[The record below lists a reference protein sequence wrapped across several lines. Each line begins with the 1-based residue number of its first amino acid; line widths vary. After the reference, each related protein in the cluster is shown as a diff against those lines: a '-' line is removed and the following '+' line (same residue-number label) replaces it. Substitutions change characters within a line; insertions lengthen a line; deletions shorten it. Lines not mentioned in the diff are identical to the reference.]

1 MKNDLC
7 NHKQEIN
14 FARFSACILS
24 LSFAPATL
32 SINLNKYHVM
42 RNSYLARFACASL
55 QFYSLFHC
63 VQCAFAFKFD
73 FAAAAALVYYLV
85 KAIFPTKL
93 AEMPKDTP
101 IPVQLLMCV
110 CWCWSPATARTHQK
124 QSRRQSLS
132 HTHTRTHTQ
141 TPCKFFFFVVL
152 RYFCRRHPPRC
163 CCLASKRKRYR
174 EISYC
179 EYWMEKCVN
188 SCSFVYFN
196 RTLAHFHTHTCDALF
211 SNGTF
216 NTFFGS
222 YLSFGLLL

>member
-32 SINLNKYHVM
+32 SINLNKQHVM

-110 CWCWSPATARTHQK
+110 LVLVPCDSAHAPEAK
-124 QSRRQSLS
+124 SSLVVV
-132 HTHTRTHTQ
+132 THTYTHAHTNTLQ
-141 TPCKFFFFVVL
+141 IFL
-152 RYFCRRHPPRC
+152 FCASSVFLPPPP
-163 CCLASKRKRYR
+163 A
-174 EISYC
+174 
-179 EYWMEKCVN
+179 
-188 SCSFVYFN
+188 
-196 RTLAHFHTHTCDALF
+196 A
-211 SNGTF
+211 
-216 NTFFGS
+216 
-222 YLSFGLLL
+222 LLLSSVEKKKEQGNQLLRILDGKMR

>member
-1 MKNDLC
+1 MINDLC

-14 FARFSACILS
+14 FARFSACILL

-32 SINLNKYHVM
+32 SINLNKQHVM

-110 CWCWSPATARTHQK
+110 CVGVGPLRQRARTRSKVVASRCHTHIHARTHK
-124 QSRRQSLS
+124 HLANFSFLCFFGIFAAATRRVVVVQRRKEKGTGKLVIANLGWKNALTVAVLCTLFVRQRIF
-132 HTHTRTHTQ
+132 THTLVT
-141 TPCKFFFFVVL
+141 
-152 RYFCRRHPPRC
+152 RYFQ
-163 CCLASKRKRYR
+163 
-174 EISYC
+174 
-179 EYWMEKCVN
+179 
-188 SCSFVYFN
+188 
-196 RTLAHFHTHTCDALF
+196 TALLTRF
-211 SNGTF
+211 SIAI
-216 NTFFGS
+216 
-222 YLSFGLLL
+222 